1 MTSTQR
7 LPIVVLISGRGS
19 NLQAILDQSQTGQL
33 PVEIRAVISNNA
45 QAQGLERAHR
55 AGIETQVLDHRHYP
69 NRETFDRALMKII
82 DSYTPK
88 LVVLAGFMRILTS
101 EFVRHYQGHLINIHP
116 SLLPNFPGLDTH
128 RRVLLAGMRE
138 HGASVHFVTD
148 KVDGG
153 PIILQARIPVY
164 PEDTAETL
172 AARILREE
180 HRIYPKAIRA
190 FAEKKIRLEG
200 EQIVWIKPL
209 EA

>member
-7 LPIVVLISGRGS
+7 LPLVVLISGRGS

-33 PVEIRAVISNNA
+33 PAEIRAVISNRP
-45 QAQGLERAHR
+45 QAQGLERARR
-55 AGIETQVLDHRHYP
+55 AGIEAQVLDHRHYP
-69 NRETFDRALMKII
+69 NRETFDGALIKMI

-116 SLLPNFPGLDTH
+116 SLLPDFPGLETH

-153 PIILQARIPVY
+153 PIILQARIPIY

-172 AARILREE
+172 ATRVLQEE

-190 FAEKKIRLEG
+190 FAEEEIRLEG
-200 EQIVWIKPL
+200 ERIVWIKSL

>member
-1 MTSTQR
+1 MISTQR

-33 PVEIRAVISNNA
+33 PVEIRAVISNNS

-69 NRETFDRALMKII
+69 SREAFDEALMKII
-82 DSYTPK
+82 DGYTPK

-101 EFVRHYQGHLINIHP
+101 KFVRHYQGHLINIHP

-128 RRVLLAGMRE
+128 HRVLLAGMRE

-153 PIILQARIPVY
+153 PIILQARISVY

-172 AARILREE
+172 AARVLQEE

-190 FAEKKIRLEG
+190 FAEEKIRLEG
-200 EQIVWIKPL
+200 EQIIWIKPL

>member
-1 MTSTQR
+1 M
-7 LPIVVLISGRGS
+7 VVLISGRGS

-55 AGIETQVLDHRHYP
+55 AGIETQVLDHRYYP

-116 SLLPNFPGLDTH
+116 SLLPDFPGLDTH

-190 FAEKKIRLEG
+190 FAEEKIRLEG

>member
-1 MTSTQR
+1 M
-7 LPIVVLISGRGS
+7 VVLISGRGN

-33 PVEIRAVISNNA
+33 PVKIRAVISNNA

-55 AGIETQVLDHRHYP
+55 AGIETQVLDHRYYP

-190 FAEKKIRLEG
+190 FAEEKIRLEG

>member
-1 MTSTQR
+1 M
-7 LPIVVLISGRGS
+7 VVLISGRGS

-55 AGIETQVLDHRHYP
+55 AGIETQILDHRHYP

-101 EFVRHYQGHLINIHP
+101 EFVRHYQGHMINIHP

-153 PIILQARIPVY
+153 PIILQARITVY

-190 FAEKKIRLEG
+190 FAEEKIRLEG